1 MRKRSKYKPKG
12 VRVDAVTWVLAGIK
26 PFKEV
31 PTSIN
36 IRIKNHAAMDA
47 LRRGEATRQ
56 DMDVL
61 IGAFNMTEAYMKLRP
76 DLGAD
81 WVNEIRQ
88 GQDALLM
95 VAARGI
101 DSGRFVLKAQE
112 LVAMNLVMELHD
124 AQLDQTNVREM
135 ELAME
140 IIDKEYKAHRM
151 RSVQKVLNEQ
161 DKNRASTQRA
171 VAEGTRAAEGSNT
184 TKGETST
191 QGEAATTKQEQD

>member
-47 LRRGEATRQ
+47 LRRGEATREE
-56 DMDVL
+56 MDVL
-61 IGAFNMTEAYMKLRP
+61 IGAFNMTEAYMQLRP

-101 DSGRFVLKAQE
+101 ESGRFVLKAQE

-140 IIDKEYKAHRM
+140 IIDKEYKLHRM
-151 RSVQKVLNEQ
+151 RSVQKVLNENSV
-161 DKNRASTQRA
+161 KPKSA
-171 VAEGTRAAEGSNT
+171 VATPTAEGTEAA
-184 TKGETST
+184 
-191 QGEAATTKQEQD
+191 QGEASTEGSEAAKQD